1 MDTISPETIHLAY
14 EKQTTGRKAV
24 MESQAW
30 RRLFNWDQNLEGR
43 LWSHQNTHPIN
54 NGWSPL
60 VPGSNGWNPLVPGRH
75 VQVLLPRTLSTTLLL
90 SLDTQWKSPGGNGAV
105 GSLAFCFPWLII
117 PGPELGCPWV
127 FHNGLCKQVKEDT
140 ESWAEGLGELSPA
153 EKLKHLQ

>member
-1 MDTISPETIHLAY
+1 MDTISPEMIHLAY

-30 RRLFNWDQNLEGR
+30 GRLCNWDQNLEGR

-54 NGWSPL
+54 SGWSPR
-60 VPGSNGWNPLVPGRH
+60 VPGRH
-75 VQVLLPRTLSTTLLL
+75 IQVLSPRMLSTTLLL

-105 GSLAFCFPWLII
+105 GSLAFCFPWLTV

-127 FHNGLCKQVKEDT
+127 FHSGHVYANKLTRTLSHEPK
-140 ESWAEGLGELSPA
+140 GLGNFHQQ
-153 EKLKHLQ
+153 KN